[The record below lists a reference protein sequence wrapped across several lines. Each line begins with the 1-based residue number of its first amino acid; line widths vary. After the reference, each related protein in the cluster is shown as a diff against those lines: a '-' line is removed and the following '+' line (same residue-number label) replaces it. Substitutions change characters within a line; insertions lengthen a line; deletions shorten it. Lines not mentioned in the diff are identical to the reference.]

1 LSEAGTELKLPR
13 EHDAVVEPACVIALV
28 SFVELALGPVET
40 RDQPGRAVVLFA
52 RAVLVMVMHVNPI
65 DRLTLRLETG
75 RTICVVPL
83 QRRVTDK

>member
-52 RAVLVMVMHVNPI
+52 RAVCEP
-65 DRLTLRLETG
+65 DRSINLETG